1 MTIYKVVA
9 DGGYPITISEELAT
23 NEDML
28 LATIAAT
35 SPELANGDV
44 NALPEKDGVVIIEIK
59 KKAGAHGALNP
70 LQHLDECKGGINPA
84 LAMWQSLQAGESLL
98 VDIPPETL
106 LHLDQEIAEAIDAG
120 EAQGACMN
128 SAIARLDAAAPTP
141 APVVVAL

>member
-1 MTIYKVVA
+1 MTIYKVRA

-23 NEDML
+23 NKEML

-44 NALPEKDGVVIIEIK
+44 TPLPEKDGVVIIEVK

-70 LQHLDECKGGINPA
+70 LRYLDECKGGINPA
-84 LAMWQSLQAGESLL
+84 LAMWQSLQAGDSSL
-98 VDIPPETL
+98 DIPPETL
-106 LHLDQEIAEAIDAG
+106 LHLDQEIAEAIKAG
-120 EAQGACMN
+120 EEQGVRMN
-128 SAIARLDAAAPTP
+128 SAMARLDAAAPVP

>member
-1 MTIYKVVA
+1 MTIYKVRA

-23 NEDML
+23 NKEML

-44 NALPEKDGVVIIEIK
+44 TPLPEKDGVVIIEVK

-84 LAMWQSLQAGESLL
+84 LAMWQSLQAGDSSL
-98 VDIPPETL
+98 DIPPETL
-106 LHLDQEIAEAIDAG
+106 LHLDNEIAEAIEAG
-120 EAQGACMN
+120 EAQGARMN
-128 SAIARLDAAAPTP
+128 SAMARLDAAAPVP